1 MIAYSSAIGQG
12 VVIKERNGYTISFEA
27 SSRIS
32 NNLMYG
38 GTLEIRVASTLISP
52 VPTVLH
58 ERRTTW

>member
-12 VVIKERNGYTISFEA
+12 VVIKERNGYTSFFEA

-32 NNLMYG
+32 NNLTYG
-38 GTLEIRVASTLISP
+38 GTLGIRDVSTLISP
-52 VPTVLH
+52 VPTVPH